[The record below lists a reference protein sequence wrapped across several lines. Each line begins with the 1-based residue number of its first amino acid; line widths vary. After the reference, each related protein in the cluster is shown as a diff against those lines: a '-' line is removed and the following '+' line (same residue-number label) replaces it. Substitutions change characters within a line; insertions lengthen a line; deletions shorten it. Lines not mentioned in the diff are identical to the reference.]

1 MISGQ
6 SITKTEK
13 REGNVEE
20 KYIKIQYELQKQIEF
35 HNSID
40 IRLIKNVAGVDLA
53 YWNKKGNEYAVCCI
67 IVLNY
72 ETQEVVEKK
81 YAVEKVTVP
90 YIPGC
95 LAFREL
101 PVFLKVYKT
110 LDTDVD
116 IFFFDG
122 NGYLHPRHMG
132 VVTHAGIIIN
142 KPTIGIAKSY
152 LKINNTEFCMPA
164 MKALSYTDI
173 KIDNE
178 IYGRVLRTQ
187 SGVKPVFLS
196 IGNKIDLD
204 TAMEITNT
212 LVTKDSHIPLPT
224 RLADIMTHEIRKKY
238 I

>member
-20 KYIKIQYELQKQIEF
+20 KYIKIQYELKKQIEF

-53 YWNKKGNEYAVCCI
+53 YWNKNGNEYAVCCI

-132 VVTHAGIIIN
+132 VATHAGIIIN

-178 IYGRVLRTQ
+178 IYVIIDSNDDEFFVHKVYSYPVNNSVLIEMGRT
-187 SGVKPVFLS
+187 K
-196 IGNKIDLD
+196 NYIDLSK
-204 TAMEITNT
+204 INN
-212 LVTKDSHIPLPT
+212 KD
-224 RLADIMTHEIRKKY
+224 HEE
-238 I
+238 